1 MFVPCEAVPLN
12 DTVVIDATC
21 LDHLYLSNG
30 LCVLVLSLN
39 LYIHGRPESHLW
51 PPVNIS
57 LLSSSFPSFEEYFT
71 DFFVVFLCWFGFFVW
86 FLFCLFVFVVGLV
99 WFCFLPFFCACAS
112 CSPGLSSYHKLGFVS
127 CLNHGATLGDSQKGA
142 GQTVI

>member
-86 FLFCLFVFVVGLV
+86 FGFVCLFLLLV
-99 WFCFLPFFCACAS
+99 WFGFVFCFFFFVPVQAVA
-112 CSPGLSSYHKLGFVS
+112 LGFLLTTNWAL
-127 CLNHGATLGDSQKGA
+127 CL
-142 GQTVI
+142 V